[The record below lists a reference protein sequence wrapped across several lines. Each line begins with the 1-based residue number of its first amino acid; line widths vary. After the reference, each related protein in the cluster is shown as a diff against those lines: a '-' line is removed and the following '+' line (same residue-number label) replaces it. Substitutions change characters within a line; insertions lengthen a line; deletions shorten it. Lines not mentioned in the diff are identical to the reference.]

1 MANLLVLIVQ
11 LWLFTSVAL
20 VLHWFSPRI
29 GLTPL
34 MFYISGIIA
43 ILNFAE
49 LLALFIE
56 PFPGIIIRTG
66 AHVFVPILLMS
77 ILVLYIANGTA
88 PAQLVLYALTGVNIL
103 VITVLV
109 FLFIYMGISNTTT
122 PITGLLIETNL
133 INLQFLRG
141 VLASTITFFINM
153 FLMTILYQGMRN
165 VFPVLPMWIS
175 IGVTLIIALWTD
187 SVLFNL
193 LANLGTPN
201 FQLWLP
207 GDVLAKTISGVMIAP
222 IVTYYIVMIAPK
234 LSEYRG
240 KEKRPTFDMLFGMF
254 GGVKQTLKLLQ
265 QEMKEQELALT
276 SAQER
281 VTLLQDMVR
290 DASHDL
296 KTPISSLIL
305 KIQLLERVT
314 DETTRKRHLRELRD
328 QSQQLSAL
336 VDDLFTLSRLD
347 SNRIGEKQII
357 NLTEMGNAVYQM
369 FHPIAEQN
377 QLQLVYHHPDM
388 PIWYEGLADELER
401 IFLNL
406 LGNAIRYTRKGTVT
420 LSIDETLTDV
430 IIIVQDTGIGIHLDD
445 LPNIFHRFFR
455 AKTASQSGIRGTGL
469 GLPIVKTIV
478 DLHRG
483 DIQVESTVNSGTTF
497 TIRLPKQPLG
507 ANS

>member
-1 MANLLVLIVQ
+1 MANLLVLIIQ
-11 LWLFTSVAL
+11 LWLFTGVVL
-20 VLHWFSPRI
+20 LLHWFSPRI
-29 GLTPL
+29 GLAPF
-34 MFYISGIIA
+34 MFYISAIIA
-43 ILNFAE
+43 VLNFAE

-56 PFPGIIIRTG
+56 PFPGIVIRTG
-66 AHVFVPILLMS
+66 AHVFVPILLVS

-103 VITVLV
+103 VITVLI
-109 FLFIYMGISNTTT
+109 FLLIYIGLSDTHM
-122 PITGLLIETNL
+122 PITGLLMQTDL

-141 VLASTITFFINM
+141 AIASTVTFLINL
-153 FLMTILYQGMRN
+153 FLMTILYQGIRN
-165 VFPVLPMWIS
+165 VFPHFPMWIT
-175 IGVTLIIALWTD
+175 IGFALIIALWTD

-193 LANLGTPN
+193 LANLGTPH

-207 GDVLAKTISGVMIAP
+207 GDVLAKTMSGLLIAP
-222 IVTYYIVMIAPK
+222 MVTYYLTKIAPK
-234 LSEYRG
+234 LSDYRG
-240 KEKRPTFDMLFGMF
+240 KDKRPTFDMLFGMF
-254 GGVKQTLKLLQ
+254 GGIKNTLKLLQ
-265 QEMKEQELALT
+265 QQMKEQQIALT

-281 VTLLQDMVR
+281 VALLQDMVR

-305 KIQLLERVT
+305 KIQLLERVQ
-314 DETTRKRHLRELRD
+314 DDTTRKRYMNELRE
-328 QSQQLSAL
+328 QAQQLSAMI
-336 VDDLFTLSRLD
+336 DDLFTLSRLD

-377 QLQLVYHHPDM
+377 QLQLVYHHPNT

-406 LGNAIRYTRKGTVT
+406 LGNAIRYTRKGTVI
-420 LSIDETLTDV
+420 LSLDETADDV
-430 IIIVQDTGIGIHLDD
+430 IIMVKDTGIGIHLDD

-455 AKTASQSGIRGTGL
+455 AKTANQSGIRGTGL

-478 DLHRG
+478 DLHHG
-483 DIQVESTVNSGTTF
+483 NIHVDSQVNEGTTF
-497 TIRLPKQPLG
+497 TIRLPKKASG